1 MRNQI
6 EKEISQ
12 FDLKTESVEKIEQF
26 FSEKILGHTRPT
38 TDNNFEGL
46 FRARIITNTSEEE
59 LQKTKCIW
67 YPNWAEIN
75 EKNHQFNRCSDKG
88 QNFFYGSNYL
98 GATIKELNPSH
109 NDLIIVGIFSLLNP
123 EIKLTSQYAGIET
136 LKKNPNYNSLLEN
149 FEFEISEDKFIE
161 EFIASKFQ
169 EKISKNESYKYKL
182 SIAFS
187 NILLKND
194 DISCLVY
201 PSVASNLE
209 YANYGIKPNYIDSYF
224 ACKSIYMYKVE
235 KIKNEIT
242 IIPEKYADRIIF
254 DRQNP
259 KNSTIEWKA
268 NSEEDKLLVKKYGL

>member
-1 MRNQI
+1 MTNQV
-6 EKEISQ
+6 EKEIAQ
-12 FDLKTESVEKIEQF
+12 FDLKTESIEKIEQF

-38 TDNNFEGL
+38 TDNHFEGL
-46 FRARIITNTSEEE
+46 FRARIITKTSEEE

-67 YPNWAEIN
+67 YPNWAEID
-75 EKNHQFNRCSDKG
+75 EKYHQFNRCSDKG

-98 GATIKELNPSH
+98 GATIKELNVSH

-123 EIKLTSQYAGIET
+123 EIKLTSQYAGIEI

-149 FEFEISEDKFIE
+149 FEFENSTDKEIE
-161 EFIASKFQ
+161 EFIAINFQ
-169 EKISKNESYKYKL
+169 KKIVKNESYKYKL

-201 PSVASNLE
+201 PSVASNLK
-209 YANYGIKPNYIDSYF
+209 YANYGIKPSYIDSYF

-235 KIKNEIT
+235 KIENEIT
-242 IIPEKYADRIIF
+242 LIPEKYAKRIII
-254 DRQNP
+254 DKHNP
-259 KNSTIEWKA
+259 KNSMIEWKL
-268 NSEEDKLLVKKYGL
+268 NSAEDKLLIKKYGL